1 MQTGF
6 REYPAVGLVREHGE
20 APPAAGG
27 WERVYIAPGPQKQQN
42 GQSCGIYAAMSFC
55 RLCAGHAADRLDLRF
70 ADVEP
75 YYRAF
80 VAAIQNEA
88 TLTPA
93 TFPDETGF
101 GALLKSLQ

>member
-1 MQTGF
+1 
-6 REYPAVGLVREHGE
+6 
-20 APPAAGG
+20 
-27 WERVYIAPGPQKQQN
+27 
-42 GQSCGIYAAMSFC
+42 
-55 RLCAGHAADRLDLRF
+55 LRF

-88 TLTPA
+88 TLTPG

-101 GALLKSLQ
+101 GRLLESLQ